1 MEKYYDVVI
10 IGAGPAGIF
19 SALELVRL
27 KRNAKVLIIEKGNDI
42 DKRKCP
48 MKIREISCAACH
60 ECALLSGWGGAG
72 AFSDGKLNLSP
83 EIGGFL
89 SGYMDTGSLQSL
101 IASVDQDYVSYG
113 APPEVYGE
121 NDSEIGRI
129 AAIAAA
135 NNLRLIPSKIRHI
148 GTDRCRTVLKNIKES
163 LNGRVE
169 TIFNSEAERV
179 IRMKKKAAGVVL
191 KDGTKIHS
199 DFVVLAPG
207 REGSR
212 WLERESKRLRLTLLK
227 NPVDIGVRVEMPSSV
242 LEPLT
247 RITYEPKL
255 IFHSTKFNDRVRTFC
270 VNPYGEVVKEYL
282 KGIWTVNGHSYANSR
297 TENTN
302 FALLV
307 STFFTEP
314 FDEPILYG
322 SYIAGLA
329 NLLGKGVI
337 VQRLGDLHRG
347 RRSTRERISNGKV
360 NPTLKDATPGDLS
373 FVLPYR
379 YLSDILEMLAVLDG
393 IAPGVN
399 SEHTLLYGAEVKFY
413 SMLPKLTRSLETEIE
428 NLFAVGDGAGV
439 SRGLIQASVS
449 GVVAAREIARR
460 I

>member
-1 MEKYYDVVI
+1 LEKYYDVVI

-19 SALELVRL
+19 SAMELVRL
-27 KRNAKVLIIEKGNDI
+27 QRNAKVLIIEKGNDI
-42 DKRKCP
+42 HKRKCP

-89 SGYMDTGSLQSL
+89 SGYMDTGALQSL

-121 NDSEIGRI
+121 NEGEINRI

-163 LNGRVE
+163 LNGRVQ

-179 IRMKKKAAGVVL
+179 MRMKKKAAGVVL
-191 KDGTKIHS
+191 KDGTRIHS

-227 NPVDIGVRVEMPSSV
+227 NPVDIGVRVEIPSSV

-270 VNPYGEVVKEYL
+270 VNPYGEVVK
-282 KGIWTVNGHSYANSR
+282 
-297 TENTN
+297 
-302 FALLV
+302 
-307 STFFTEP
+307 
-314 FDEPILYG
+314 
-322 SYIAGLA
+322 
-329 NLLGKGVI
+329 
-337 VQRLGDLHRG
+337 
-347 RRSTRERISNGKV
+347 
-360 NPTLKDATPGDLS
+360 
-373 FVLPYR
+373 
-379 YLSDILEMLAVLDG
+379 
-393 IAPGVN
+393 
-399 SEHTLLYGAEVKFY
+399 
-413 SMLPKLTRSLETEIE
+413 
-428 NLFAVGDGAGV
+428 
-439 SRGLIQASVS
+439 
-449 GVVAAREIARR
+449 
-460 I
+460 